1 VISST
6 LFFSRQMSTI
16 NALFLLQNNEMNTE
30 YNQRSGFGYFFYGL
44 ELAFAPR
51 IRRFI
56 ILPLLANLLLVG
68 GALYYLF
75 SHLNGWIDNWVGQL
89 PEFLSWLSYLLWPL
103 LALTIIATF
112 SYFFSTLANFIAAP
126 FNGLLAE
133 KVEEALTGQK
143 VNDEGIAT
151 VLKDVPRVL
160 AREWR
165 KLLYVLPKVIGL
177 FILLLIP
184 ALGQTLGPVLWFIFT
199 AWMLAIQ
206 YCDYP
211 FDNHKV
217 PFNDMRNTLKQ
228 NQAKAYTFGAV
239 VSIFTSIPILNL
251 FVMPIAVCGATA
263 MWVNE
268 FKR

>member
-1 VISST
+1 M
-6 LFFSRQMSTI
+6 Q
-16 NALFLLQNNEMNTE
+16 AQ
-30 YNQRSGFGYFFYGL
+30 QRSGLGYFFYGFDI
-44 ELAFAPR
+44 AVSPG
-51 IRRFI
+51 IRRFV
-56 ILPLLANLLLVG
+56 LMPLLTNILLVG

-75 SHLNGWIDNWVGQL
+75 SHLDSWINDWMGQI
-89 PEFLSWLSYLLWPL
+89 PDWLSWLSYILWPL
-103 LALTIIATF
+103 LVITILATF

-133 KVEEALTGQK
+133 KVEEKLTGKK
-143 VNDEGIAT
+143 VNDDS
-151 VLKDVPRVL
+151 VLAVVKDVPRIM

-165 KLLYVLPKVIGL
+165 KLVYVLPKAIGL

-184 ALGQTLGPVLWFIFT
+184 ALGQTLGPILWFIFT

-217 PFNDMRNTLKQ
+217 TFNDMRNSLKQ
-228 NQAKAYTFGAV
+228 KQGKAYTFGMLVSVLTTIPV
-239 VSIFTSIPILNL
+239 VNL
-251 FVMPIAVCGATA
+251 LVMPVAVCGATA

-268 FKR
+268 FRGQYVNQ

>member
-1 VISST
+1 M
-6 LFFSRQMSTI
+6 Q
-16 NALFLLQNNEMNTE
+16 AQ
-30 YNQRSGFGYFFYGL
+30 QRSGLSYFFYGFDI
-44 ELAFAPR
+44 AVSPG
-51 IRRFI
+51 IRRFV
-56 ILPLLANLLLVG
+56 LMPLLTNILLVG

-75 SHLNGWIDNWVGQL
+75 SHLDSWINDWMGQI
-89 PEFLSWLSYLLWPL
+89 PDWLSWLSYILWPL
-103 LALTIIATF
+103 LVITILATF

-133 KVEEALTGQK
+133 KVEEKLTGKK
-143 VNDEGIAT
+143 VNDDG
-151 VLKDVPRVL
+151 VLAVVKDVPRIM

-165 KLLYVLPKVIGL
+165 KLVYVLPKAIGL

-184 ALGQTLGPVLWFIFT
+184 ALGQTLGPILWFIFT

-217 PFNDMRNTLKQ
+217 TFNDMRNSLKQ
-228 NQAKAYTFGAV
+228 KQGKAYTFGMLVSVLTTIPV
-239 VSIFTSIPILNL
+239 VNL
-251 FVMPIAVCGATA
+251 FVMPVAVCGATA

-268 FKR
+268 FRGQYVNQ

>member
-1 VISST
+1 M
-6 LFFSRQMSTI
+6 Q
-16 NALFLLQNNEMNTE
+16 AQ
-30 YNQRSGFGYFFYGL
+30 QRSGLGYFFYGFDI
-44 ELAFAPR
+44 AVSPG
-51 IRRFI
+51 IRRFV
-56 ILPLLANLLLVG
+56 LMPLLTNILLVG

-75 SHLNGWIDNWVGQL
+75 SHLDSWINDWMGQI
-89 PEFLSWLSYLLWPL
+89 PDWLSWLSYILWPL
-103 LALTIIATF
+103 LVITILATF

-133 KVEEALTGQK
+133 KVEEKLTGKK
-143 VNDEGIAT
+143 VNDDG
-151 VLKDVPRVL
+151 VLAVVKDVPRIM

-165 KLLYVLPKVIGL
+165 KLVYVLPKAIGL

-184 ALGQTLGPVLWFIFT
+184 ALGQTLGPILWFIFT

-217 PFNDMRNTLKQ
+217 TFNDMRDSLKQ
-228 NQAKAYTFGAV
+228 KQGKAYTFGMLVSVLTTIPV
-239 VSIFTSIPILNL
+239 VNL
-251 FVMPIAVCGATA
+251 FVMPVAVCGATA

-268 FKR
+268 FRGQYVNQ

>member
-1 VISST
+1 M
-6 LFFSRQMSTI
+6 Q
-16 NALFLLQNNEMNTE
+16 AQ
-30 YNQRSGFGYFFYGL
+30 QRSGLGYFFYGFDI
-44 ELAFAPR
+44 AVSPG
-51 IRRFI
+51 IRRFV
-56 ILPLLANLLLVG
+56 LMPLLTNILLVG

-75 SHLNGWIDNWVGQL
+75 SHLDSWINDWMGQI
-89 PEFLSWLSYLLWPL
+89 PDWLSWLSYILWPL
-103 LALTIIATF
+103 LVITILATF

-133 KVEEALTGQK
+133 KVEEKLTGKK
-143 VNDEGIAT
+143 VNDDG
-151 VLKDVPRVL
+151 VLAVVRDVPRIM

-165 KLLYVLPKVIGL
+165 KLVYVLPKAIGL

-184 ALGQTLGPVLWFIFT
+184 ALGQTLGPILWFIFT

-217 PFNDMRNTLKQ
+217 TFNDMRNSLKQ
-228 NQAKAYTFGAV
+228 KQGKAYTFGMLVSVLTTIPV
-239 VSIFTSIPILNL
+239 VNL
-251 FVMPIAVCGATA
+251 FVMPVAVCGATA

-268 FKR
+268 FRGQYVNQ

>member
-1 VISST
+1 M
-6 LFFSRQMSTI
+6 Q
-16 NALFLLQNNEMNTE
+16 AQ
-30 YNQRSGFGYFFYGL
+30 QRSGLGYFFYGFDI
-44 ELAFAPR
+44 AVSPG
-51 IRRFI
+51 IRRFV
-56 ILPLLANLLLVG
+56 LMPLLTNILLVG

-75 SHLNGWIDNWVGQL
+75 SHLDSWINDWMGQI
-89 PEFLSWLSYLLWPL
+89 PDWLSWLSYILWPL
-103 LALTIIATF
+103 LVITILATF

-133 KVEEALTGQK
+133 KVEEKLTGKK
-143 VNDEGIAT
+143 VNDDGILA
-151 VLKDVPRVL
+151 VVKDVPRIM

-165 KLLYVLPKVIGL
+165 KLVYVLPKAIGL

-184 ALGQTLGPVLWFIFT
+184 ALGQTLGPILWFIFT

-217 PFNDMRNTLKQ
+217 TFSDMRNSLKQ
-228 NQAKAYTFGAV
+228 KQGKAYTFGMLVSVLTTIPV
-239 VSIFTSIPILNL
+239 VNL
-251 FVMPIAVCGATA
+251 LVMPVAVCGATA

-268 FKR
+268 FRGQYVNQ

>member
-1 VISST
+1 M
-6 LFFSRQMSTI
+6 Q
-16 NALFLLQNNEMNTE
+16 AQ
-30 YNQRSGFGYFFYGL
+30 QRSGLGYFFYGFDI
-44 ELAFAPR
+44 AVSPG
-51 IRRFI
+51 IRRFV
-56 ILPLLANLLLVG
+56 LMPLLTNILLVG

-75 SHLNGWIDNWVGQL
+75 SHLDSWINDWMGQI
-89 PEFLSWLSYLLWPL
+89 PDWLSWLSYILWPL
-103 LALTIIATF
+103 LVITILATF

-133 KVEEALTGQK
+133 KVEEKLTGKK
-143 VNDEGIAT
+143 VNDDG
-151 VLKDVPRVL
+151 VLAVVRDVPRIM

-165 KLLYVLPKVIGL
+165 KLVYVLPKAIAL

-184 ALGQTLGPVLWFIFT
+184 ALGQTLGPILWFIFT

-217 PFNDMRNTLKQ
+217 TFNDMRNSLKQ
-228 NQAKAYTFGAV
+228 KQGKAYTFGMLVSVLTTIPV
-239 VSIFTSIPILNL
+239 VNL
-251 FVMPIAVCGATA
+251 FVMPVAVCGATA

-268 FKR
+268 FRGQYVNQ

>member
-1 VISST
+1 M
-6 LFFSRQMSTI
+6 Q
-16 NALFLLQNNEMNTE
+16 AQ
-30 YNQRSGFGYFFYGL
+30 QRSGLGYFFYGFDI
-44 ELAFAPR
+44 AVSPG
-51 IRRFI
+51 IRRFV
-56 ILPLLANLLLVG
+56 LMPLLTNILLVG

-75 SHLNGWIDNWVGQL
+75 SHLDSWINDWMGQI
-89 PEFLSWLSYLLWPL
+89 PDWLSWLSYILWPL
-103 LALTIIATF
+103 LVITILATF

-133 KVEEALTGQK
+133 KVEEKLTGKK
-143 VNDEGIAT
+143 VNDDG
-151 VLKDVPRVL
+151 VLAVVKDVPRIM

-165 KLLYVLPKVIGL
+165 KLVYVLPKAIGL

-184 ALGQTLGPVLWFIFT
+184 ALGQTLGPILWIIFT

-217 PFNDMRNTLKQ
+217 TFNDMRNSLKQ
-228 NQAKAYTFGAV
+228 KQDKAYTFGMLVSVLTTIPV
-239 VSIFTSIPILNL
+239 VNL
-251 FVMPIAVCGATA
+251 FVMPVAVCGATA

-268 FKR
+268 FRGQYVNQ